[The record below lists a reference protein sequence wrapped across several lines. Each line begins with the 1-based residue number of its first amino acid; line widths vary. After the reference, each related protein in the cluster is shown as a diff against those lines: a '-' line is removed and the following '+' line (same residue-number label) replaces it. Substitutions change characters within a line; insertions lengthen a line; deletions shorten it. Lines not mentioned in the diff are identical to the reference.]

1 MQVIAMKKI
10 LLSQLALLLILASC
24 SEKGVEPPLQL
35 PIYTSTIQGKVILEN
50 QTEHSNALIYISGIN
65 RGVSS
70 DSSGNYTLIFTE
82 SDSIY
87 TGEYRLICYLYDFD
101 SLSVKIYLEKGK
113 VKLDTLDVDKEGK
126 IAPIE
131 LKQLLRVEG
140 WTDKSEYKI
149 GDKMTFTVR
158 FTNVSKKPVE
168 IKRPGY
174 VFYVG
179 IYNDL
184 KLYPYDLSNPDMMG
198 ADFIEKILPGKYYQ
212 DSRTYNI
219 PVGDIFSTI
228 KRPLLPGEYLII
240 TSIVINYRFP
250 DYLSN
255 DFRNY
260 ISDEWYKLA
269 RGKSPKYDY
278 IPNKYKFPHIQIIE

>member
-1 MQVIAMKKI
+1 MKKI

-24 SEKGVEPPLQL
+24 SEKGVEPPLAY
-35 PIYTSTIQGKVILEN
+35 PTHTTKIHGKVILEN

-70 DSSGNYTLIFTE
+70 DSSGNYTLTFTE
-82 SDSIY
+82 ADSTY
-87 TGEYRLICYLYDFD
+87 TGTYDLIYYLNDYD
-101 SLSVKIYLEKGK
+101 SLNTKIYLEKGK
-113 VKLDTLDVDKEGK
+113 VKLDTFDVDKDGK

-158 FTNVSKKPVE
+158 FTNVSDKKVE
-168 IKRPGY
+168 IMRPGY

-179 IYNDL
+179 IYNDIQ
-184 KLYPYDLSNPDMMG
+184 LYPYGLSNPDPMG
-198 ADFIEKILPGKYYQ
+198 ADWGKDLLPGEYHQ
-212 DSRTYNI
+212 DIISYRI
-219 PVGDIFSTI
+219 PEGDIIDNI

-240 TSIVINYRFP
+240 TSIVINNRLP
-250 DYLSN
+250 DY
-255 DFRNY
+255 DDVFRRY
-260 ISDEWYKLA
+260 VRFEWYKIA

-278 IPNKYKFPHIQIIE
+278 NPNKYIFPHIQIIE

>member
-1 MQVIAMKKI
+1 MKKI

-24 SEKGVEPPLQL
+24 SEKGVEPPLAY
-35 PIYTSTIQGKVILEN
+35 PTHTTKIHGKVILEN

-70 DSSGNYTLIFTE
+70 DSSGNYTLTFTE
-82 SDSIY
+82 ADSAY
-87 TGEYRLICYLYDFD
+87 TGEYNLVYFLNDFD
-101 SLSVKIYLEKGK
+101 SLNAKIYLEKGK
-113 VKLDTLDVDKEGK
+113 VKLDTLDVDKDGK

-158 FTNVSKKPVE
+158 FTNVSDKKVE

-174 VFYVG
+174 YFPVNL
-179 IYNDL
+179 YNDL
-184 KLYPYDLSNPDMMG
+184 KLYPYSLSNSDLMG
-198 ADFIEKILPGKYYQ
+198 ADWGKDLLPGEYHQ
-212 DSRTYNI
+212 DIISYRI
-219 PVGDIFSTI
+219 PEGDIIDNI

-240 TSIVINYRFP
+240 TSIVINNRLP
-250 DYLSN
+250 DY
-255 DFRNY
+255 DDVFRRY
-260 ISDEWYKLA
+260 VRFEWYKIA

-278 IPNKYKFPHIQIIE
+278 NPNKYIFPHIQIIE

>member
-1 MQVIAMKKI
+1 MKKI

-24 SEKGVEPPLQL
+24 SEKGVEPPLAY
-35 PIYTSTIQGKVILEN
+35 PTHTTKIHGKVILEN

-70 DSSGNYTLIFTE
+70 DSSGNYTLTFTE
-82 SDSIY
+82 ADSTY
-87 TGEYRLICYLYDFD
+87 TGTYDLIYYLNDYD
-101 SLSVKIYLEKGK
+101 SLNTKIYLEKGK
-113 VKLDTLDVDKEGK
+113 VKLDTLDVDKDGK

-158 FTNVSKKPVE
+158 FTNVSDKKVE
-168 IKRPGY
+168 IMRPGY

-179 IYNDL
+179 IYNDIQ
-184 KLYPYDLSNPDMMG
+184 LYPYGLSNPDPMG
-198 ADFIEKILPGKYYQ
+198 ADWGKDLLPGEYHQ
-212 DSRTYNI
+212 DIISYRI
-219 PVGDIFSTI
+219 PEGDIIDNI

-240 TSIVINYRFP
+240 TSIVINDRLP
-250 DYLSN
+250 DY
-255 DFRNY
+255 DDVFRRY
-260 ISDEWYKLA
+260 VRFEWYKLA

-278 IPNKYKFPHIQIIE
+278 NPNKYIFPHIQIIE

>member
-1 MQVIAMKKI
+1 MKKI

-24 SEKGVEPPLQL
+24 SEKGVEPPLAY
-35 PIYTSTIQGKVILEN
+35 PTHTTKIHGKVILEN

-82 SDSIY
+82 ADSTY
-87 TGEYRLICYLYDFD
+87 TGTYDLIYYLNDYD
-101 SLSVKIYLEKGK
+101 SLNTKIYLEKGK
-113 VKLDTLDVDKEGK
+113 VKLDTFDVDKDGK

-158 FTNVSKKPVE
+158 FTNVSDKKVE
-168 IKRPGY
+168 IMRPGY

-179 IYNDL
+179 IYNDIQ
-184 KLYPYDLSNPDMMG
+184 LYPYGLSNPDPMG
-198 ADFIEKILPGKYYQ
+198 ADWGKDLLPGEYHQ
-212 DSRTYNI
+212 DIISYRI
-219 PVGDIFSTI
+219 PEGDIIDNI

-240 TSIVINYRFP
+240 TSIVINDRLR
-250 DYLSN
+250 DLDN
-255 DFRNY
+255 VFRRY
-260 ISDEWYKLA
+260 VVHEWYKIA

-278 IPNKYKFPHIQIIE
+278 RPNKYIFPHIQIIE

>member
-1 MQVIAMKKI
+1 MKKI

-24 SEKGVEPPLQL
+24 SEKGVEPPLAY
-35 PIYTSTIQGKVILEN
+35 PTHTTKIHGKVILEN

-70 DSSGNYTLIFTE
+70 DSSGNYTLTFTE
-82 SDSIY
+82 ADSTY
-87 TGEYRLICYLYDFD
+87 TGTYDLIYYLNDYD
-101 SLSVKIYLEKGK
+101 SLNTKIYLEKGK
-113 VKLDTLDVDKEGK
+113 VKLDTLDVDKDGK

-158 FTNVSKKPVE
+158 FTNVSDKKVE
-168 IKRPGY
+168 IMRPGY

-179 IYNDL
+179 IYNDIQ
-184 KLYPYDLSNPDMMG
+184 LYPYGLSNPDPMG
-198 ADFIEKILPGKYYQ
+198 ADWGKDLLPGEYHQ
-212 DSRTYNI
+212 DIISYRI
-219 PVGDIFSTI
+219 PEGDIIDNI

-240 TSIVINYRFP
+240 TSIVINDRLP
-250 DYLSN
+250 DY
-255 DFRNY
+255 DDVFRRY
-260 ISDEWYKLA
+260 VRFEWYKIA

-278 IPNKYKFPHIQIIE
+278 EPNKYTFPHIQIIE

>member
-1 MQVIAMKKI
+1 MKKI

-24 SEKGVEPPLQL
+24 SEKGVEPPLAY
-35 PIYTSTIQGKVILEN
+35 PTHTTKIHGKVILEN

-82 SDSIY
+82 ADSTY
-87 TGEYRLICYLYDFD
+87 TGTYDLIYYLNDYD
-101 SLSVKIYLEKGK
+101 SLNTKIYLEKGK
-113 VKLDTLDVDKEGK
+113 VKLDTLDVDKDGK

-158 FTNVSKKPVE
+158 FTNVSDKKVE
-168 IKRPGY
+168 IMRPGY

-179 IYNDL
+179 IYNDIQ
-184 KLYPYDLSNPDMMG
+184 LYPYGLSNPDPMG
-198 ADFIEKILPGKYYQ
+198 ADWGKDLLPGEYHQ
-212 DSRTYNI
+212 DIISYRI
-219 PVGDIFSTI
+219 PEGDIIDNI

-240 TSIVINYRFP
+240 TSIVINNRLP
-250 DYLSN
+250 DY
-255 DFRNY
+255 DDVFRRY
-260 ISDEWYKLA
+260 VRFEWYKIA

-278 IPNKYKFPHIQIIE
+278 NPNKYIFPHIQIIE

>member
-1 MQVIAMKKI
+1 MKKI
-10 LLSQLALLLILASC
+10 LLSQIALLLILASC
-24 SEKGVEPPLQL
+24 SEKGVEPPLAY
-35 PIYTSTIQGKVILEN
+35 PTHSTKIHGKVILEN

-70 DSSGNYTLIFTE
+70 DSSGNYTLTFTE
-82 SDSIY
+82 ADSTY
-87 TGEYRLICYLYDFD
+87 TGTYDLIYYLNDYD

-113 VKLDTLDVDKEGK
+113 VKLDTLDVDKDGK

-158 FTNVSKKPVE
+158 FTNVSDKKVE
-168 IKRPGY
+168 ITRPGY

-184 KLYPYDLSNPDMMG
+184 QLYPYDLSNPDPMG
-198 ADFIEKILPGKYYQ
+198 ADFIEKILPGGYYQ

-219 PVGDIFSTI
+219 PAGDIFRPI

-240 TSIVINYRFP
+240 TSIVINDRLR
-250 DYLSN
+250 DLDN
-255 DFRNY
+255 VFRRY
-260 ISDEWYKLA
+260 VVHEWYKIA

-278 IPNKYKFPHIQIIE
+278 RPNKYTFPHIQIIE

>member
-1 MQVIAMKKI
+1 MKKI

-24 SEKGVEPPLQL
+24 SEKGVEPPLAY
-35 PIYTSTIQGKVILEN
+35 PTHTTKIHGKVILEN

-82 SDSIY
+82 ADSTY
-87 TGEYRLICYLYDFD
+87 TGTYDLIYYLNDYD
-101 SLSVKIYLEKGK
+101 SLNTKIYLEKGK
-113 VKLDTLDVDKEGK
+113 VKLDTLDVDKDGK

-158 FTNVSKKPVE
+158 FTNVSDKKVE
-168 IKRPGY
+168 ITRPGY
-174 VFYVG
+174 VFFVV

-184 KLYPYDLSNPDMMG
+184 QLYPYQLSNPDPMG
-198 ADFIEKILPGKYYQ
+198 ADWSKDLLPGEYHQ
-212 DSRTYNI
+212 DIISYRI
-219 PVGDIFSTI
+219 PEGDIFRPI

-240 TSIVINYRFP
+240 TSIVINNRLQ
-250 DYLSN
+250 DYY
-255 DFRNY
+255 DVFRRY
-260 ISDEWYKLA
+260 VKSEWYKIA

-278 IPNKYKFPHIQIIE
+278 EPNKYTFPHIQIIE